1 MKPVLPAIALA
12 ALAAAPAAQ
21 AQSRAEFA
29 AAFMDNCQSAGNA
42 AADCACIA
50 QNWSNDLS
58 DDDLPLAIAA
68 IEMSYADT
76 QPDINMI
83 NLVLPMVMGL
93 TDYTLRCAAGE
104 FGTSETGPRADIP
117 QTGDAAEE
125 ALLRERLSAGEAT
138 LEEMMRYDQLV
149 MDRRDADRA
158 AADAAQAAKDTRAA
172 EARETLR
179 ADYDAEFARIHA
191 QSVPDLPIA
200 EFETLFT
207 LQCQMGGNSDA
218 ACNCGWDQVTD
229 LAKTYALAYL
239 ASRPEG
245 DDVLDHI
252 PPADL
257 YGTYPALSLLNER
270 RAVCDDL

>member
-1 MKPVLPAIALA
+1 MKPVLPALAVAAIAATSA
-12 ALAAAPAAQ
+12 AH
-21 AQSRAEFA
+21 AQSRADFEA
-29 AAFMDNCQSAGNA
+29 AVMANCQSAGNE

-68 IEMSYADT
+68 IELSYAGT
-76 QPDINMI
+76 QPDMNMI
-83 NLVLPMVMGL
+83 NLVMPMVMGL

-104 FGTSETGPRADIP
+104 FGTAETAPRTEIP
-117 QTGDAAEE
+117 QTGDATEE
-125 ALLRERLSAGEAT
+125 ALLLERLSAGEAT

-149 MDRRDADRA
+149 MDRRDAERA
-158 AADAAQAAKDTRAA
+158 AEVAAQAAKDTRAT

-179 ADYDAEFARIHA
+179 ADYEAEFARIHA

-218 ACNCGWDQVTD
+218 ACSCGWDQVTD

-257 YGTYPALSLLNER
+257 YGTYPVLGLLNER